1 MKILAIDIGTGTQDI
16 LLYDSRLEIENSLKL
31 VAPSPTM
38 ILRQKIQAATRR
50 GEALC
55 LNGVMM
61 GGGPGA
67 WAAEAHLHAGLPLYA
82 TPAAART
89 FNDDLEAVRELGVT
103 LVSEDE
109 ADRLPESVRRI
120 TLADFD
126 LQAIRQSW
134 QAFGVQ
140 IDDLDVVA
148 VAVFDHGDAPPEI
161 SDRQFR
167 FDYLDERLRQANR
180 LSAFAY
186 LADQA
191 PPIMTRLCSVV
202 ETARRSAD
210 PLFETAALVVMDT
223 APAAVLGA
231 TFDPR
236 VAERAQ
242 VIIANIGNFHSLAFR
257 LGPGGIEGVFEH
269 HTGFLNRSRLE
280 SLLKALADGSLKHS
294 DVFGEHGHGALVYDA
309 RPLALFDT
317 ERNGVVVTGP
327 RRQMM
332 QGSRLYPYFAAP
344 FGDMMLAGC
353 YGLLAAVADLLPDLG
368 QPLRAALAGVNSSGI
383 APWDV

>member
-1 MKILAIDIGTGTQDI
+1 MKILAVDIGTGTQDI

-38 ILRQKIQAATRR
+38 LVRKKIQAATRR
-50 GEALC
+50 GDALC

-67 WAAEAHLHAGLPLYA
+67 WAAEAHLQAGLPLYA
-82 TPAAART
+82 TLAAART

-109 ADRLPESVRRI
+109 ADQLPESVHRI

-134 QAFGVQ
+134 QAFGVK

-167 FDYLDERLRQANR
+167 FDYLDERLQQANR

-191 PPIMTRLCSVV
+191 PPIMTRLRSVV
-202 ETARRSAD
+202 ETARHSAD

-236 VAERAQ
+236 VAERSQ

-280 SLLKALADGSLKHS
+280 SLLKALADGSLQHK
-294 DVFGEHGHGALVYDA
+294 DVFGDHGHGALLYDT
-309 RPLALFDT
+309 RPLALFDS

-353 YGLLAAVADLLPDLG
+353 YGLLAAVADLLPDLD
-368 QPLRAALAGVNSSGI
+368 QPLRAALAGKNLPGV